1 LDKNGLK
8 LDFDSEKYLLGTPA
22 IGNLDGD
29 ADLEVVFSG
38 YSSGNMVWAL
48 NADGSAVDGFPIE
61 LGEKVK
67 IGVALADFNGNGK
80 DDIVVGTDSDYL
92 HLFYDDGSEAPG
104 FPYQVGDKIQSA
116 PSILDVGGQKVIFV
130 GSNDNNL
137 YAINSDGSLRFSVT
151 ATNKVLNSPAFL
163 DHNGTFYVFFSDDS
177 GILYAVD
184 TEGSALDGWPVDAGA
199 VISKSVAFAD
209 LDGNGSAEVI
219 AVTEMTDV
227 LAYNLDGNSHE
238 GFPMDNEFVFT
249 AAPMIMD
256 MDGDGDLEI
265 LAGSVNSLVSIDVK
279 SSGSSDGFWSMY
291 RGSTERTGYYN
302 ISGDESCT
310 NDAGDVN
317 EDGTVNI
324 LDIVLVANAVLGS
337 SLSGCGLEAAD
348 MNGDGT
354 LNILDIVLI
363 ANAILS
369 PRGVD
374 ATSAEIER
382 TDDALR
388 LMANGYIG
396 GVQMTLTHESDFTI
410 DLTKYAL
417 HADYRTE
424 DNKTTLIMVVPETE
438 EIFTYSGDFEITDMI
453 IANSHS
459 EIKMNVP
466 GKFELNQAYP
476 NPFNPST
483 SINLHMPVN
492 GNVNVAVYDLNGRVV
507 QTLLSGVQSEGNYNI
522 NWDASGQSSG
532 MYLIRATTEK
542 QTAIQKVL
550 LLK

>member
-1 LDKNGLK
+1 
-8 LDFDSEKYLLGTPA
+8 
-22 IGNLDGD
+22 
-29 ADLEVVFSG
+29 
-38 YSSGNMVWAL
+38 
-48 NADGSAVDGFPIE
+48 
-61 LGEKVK
+61 
-67 IGVALADFNGNGK
+67 
-80 DDIVVGTDSDYL
+80 
-92 HLFYDDGSEAPG
+92 
-104 FPYQVGDKIQSA
+104 
-116 PSILDVGGQKVIFV
+116 V

-466 GKFELNQAYP
+466 RKFELNQAYP